1 MDLQN
6 LIKQELTENPTLE
19 MSNNNTD
26 ENIEVESGTFDQE
39 QFDMEISSYE
49 VDNNNSTQSD
59 LSEKYQNMIDS
70 LVESVT
76 LQNHLLQQLNEHDL
90 NEREKNIAELII
102 GNIDDDGYLTLNIEE
117 LLDTPNSMEAAARI
131 VSKFTEFPNI
141 ASEGS
146 LTRFTN

>member
-1 MDLQN
+1 MVNIGFSQEMKMQHSLAPQLYQSLEILQMPIMDLQN

-49 VDNNNSTQSD
+49 VDNNNNSTPSD
-59 LSEKYQNMIDS
+59 LSEKYQYMIDS

-102 GNIDDDGYLTLNIEE
+102 C
-117 LLDTPNSMEAAARI
+117 LLYTSPSPRDR
-131 VSKFTEFPNI
+131 
-141 ASEGS
+141 G
-146 LTRFTN
+146 